1 MSRLERE
8 DLRAKLPTFL
18 AFAGGVVVVAVPLG
32 IWKLAH
38 APAKRDE
45 AATVLDAGADA
56 DVDASPSALPVAV
69 VDAAAHGGNVVV
81 GAMRVLECHDSGSTK
96 TSPSDCDRPAAIE
109 ADLTAAITQAS
120 TCTHGELGTIGYEA
134 DVSFLRKH
142 NPIELTVPRD
152 ERTLKSATTARDCA
166 IDVKKAWISILE
178 GDGGTAPAGLDA
190 QPHAHG
196 RYRIA
201 ITATYGPP

>member
-8 DLRAKLPTFL
+8 GLRAKLPTLL
-18 AFAGGVVVVAVPLG
+18 AFAGGVVVVAAPLG

-38 APAKRDE
+38 APAKRNE
-45 AATVLDAGADA
+45 AKTELDAGADA
-56 DVDASPSALPVAV
+56 DVSASPRPSAPVAAE
-69 VDAAAHGGNVVV
+69 AAPGGNVVV
-81 GAMRVLECHDSGSTK
+81 GAMRVLECHDSGSAK

-109 ADLTAAITQAS
+109 AGLTAAITQAS
-120 TCTHGELGTIGYEA
+120 SCTQGEVGTIGYEV

-142 NPIELTVPRD
+142 NPIELTVPHD

-166 IDVKKAWISILE
+166 VSVKKAWISTLE
-178 GDGGTAPAGLDA
+178 SDGGTAPAGLDA
-190 QPHAHG
+190 QPHLHG